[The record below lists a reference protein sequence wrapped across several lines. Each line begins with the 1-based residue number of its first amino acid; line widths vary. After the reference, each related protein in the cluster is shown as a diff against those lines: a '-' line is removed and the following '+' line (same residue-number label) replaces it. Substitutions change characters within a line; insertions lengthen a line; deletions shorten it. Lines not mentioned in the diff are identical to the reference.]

1 MAAERLTVTAHLG
14 QLPRR
19 RGCGSP
25 ALGATAAAT
34 LLGGSDHVR
43 GCATDSKSP
52 AGPRAGR
59 EYVALAASVS
69 RRELGRAADLTR

>member
-52 AGPRAGR
+52 AGPRGQGVR
-59 EYVALAASVS
+59 GFSRVGVAQGVGA
-69 RRELGRAADLTR
+69 RC